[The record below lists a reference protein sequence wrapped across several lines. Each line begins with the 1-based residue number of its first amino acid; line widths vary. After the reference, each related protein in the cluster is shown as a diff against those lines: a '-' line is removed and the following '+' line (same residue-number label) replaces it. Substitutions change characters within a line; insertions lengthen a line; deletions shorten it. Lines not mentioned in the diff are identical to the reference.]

1 MLKGPETGANPEE
14 EAEQEKIRRL
24 AMASSRLKDDMPYY
38 DLMGEAEK
46 LVKEGILAHIRPG
59 GGGLSGEDEYYYVP
73 EKGSYGLVN
82 VVLEIR
88 RLPDFHTGKG
98 WKLIG
103 HELSRYDENGKL
115 KTYVSKAI
123 EGTINKKE
131 DYEYYENGKI
141 KTKRVLGPVPLENKL
156 EEEITNYDE
165 QGREIATEL

>member
-38 DLMGEAEK
+38 ELMAEAEK

-59 GGGLSGEDEYYYVP
+59 GGGLGGGDEYYYVP
-73 EKGSYGLVN
+73 AKDGTRVN
-82 VVLEIR
+82 WPGHLVLEIR
-88 RLPDFHTGKG
+88 RTPDFHTGKG

-123 EGTINKKE
+123 EGSIEKKGDYINSFAALNYAHGWL
-131 DYEYYENGKI
+131 DSGARLKI
-141 KTKRVLGPVPLENKL
+141 FNVKD
-156 EEEITNYDE
+156 TNLF
-165 QGREIATEL
+165 TV